1 MELPETFVNLSIRNY
16 HMLLPKTWLYHTLLR
31 SCYEKNNWQL
41 KSWMELSET
50 FVKLSI
56 RNYSAPLPKT
66 WLHHNLPWCCYLQSG
81 RIIYA

>member
-1 MELPETFVNLSIRNY
+1 MELPETFVNLSIHNY

-50 FVKLSI
+50 FVNLSI
-56 RNYSAPLPKT
+56 RNYTLSLLEI
-66 WLHHNLPWCCYLQSG
+66 WLYHSILRYCYL
-81 RIIYA
+81 RAE